1 MPGQD
6 RDGGVSTRAPTTEE
20 LQSYQEA
27 YKQVLEMQVQPLYQ
41 NDAPNHR
48 LFVAAFDGTGNH
60 GDKAI
65 QGRSNVAEIAEQY
78 QYLANQDRSG
88 RIAPVYLEGPG
99 TQGFAEPTDGHSR
112 GLRERLHDAG
122 QALRHPVDTLR
133 NAAGGA
139 SASALGAF
147 DQATGHTFQQRLDTM
162 YGRLQNQAQAW
173 YMDDRNVQ
181 ITLSNVGFSR
191 GAEQAAGF
199 ARMVHDKGLVVEG
212 ANGPVDLVRTGQVT
226 QAVALFDP
234 VGTGTPWKHDRSL
247 PASVTTGLQV
257 RALDEQRDQFKDTRI
272 VENGRPGFL
281 NVGVHGA
288 HSDIGGGY
296 GHDGLSMLSG
306 NLMREYLNKV
316 SAQPMLQGVDV
327 ERDFL
332 GSNRSAVH
340 ASHEGVLFSN
350 RTFSQ
355 TGAREEL
362 DNTVRTPGFRG
373 TAGDVAGALGT
384 VGSNLGHAASDK
396 AKTLYESALHA
407 VGDLNERLHFR
418 APSGQDEQIAS
429 AAALGASYQGMD
441 RVDSVKLNDGKLT
454 VHQDGHPDFTF
465 APQDMQ
471 HRSTAQNLQELAT
484 AVPRAGAA
492 PAAPANAPQQ
502 QAPAQQMAEA
512 TAQVTNPQHAPRHLG

>member
-1 MPGQD
+1 MAGNEKD
-6 RDGGVSTRAPTTEE
+6 AGVTIRTPTTEE

-41 NDAPNHR
+41 NGDPNHR

-65 QGRSNVAEIAEQY
+65 EGRSNVAEIAEQY
-78 QYLANQDRSG
+78 KYLAGQEGGG

-99 TQGFAEPTDGHSR
+99 TQGFSEPGDGHRR

-133 NAAGGA
+133 GGA
-139 SASALGAF
+139 GSVSASAQGAF

-162 YGRLQNQAQAW
+162 YGNLQNQAQAW
-173 YMDDRNVQ
+173 HMDDPKVQ
-181 ITLSNVGFSR
+181 ITLANVGFSR

-199 ARMVHDKGLVVEG
+199 ARMVHDKGVVVQT
-212 ANGPVDLVRTGQVT
+212 ADGPVDLVKTGQVK

-247 PASVTTGLQV
+247 PESVQTGLQV

-316 SAQPMLQGVDV
+316 SSQPMLQSVDV
-327 ERDFL
+327 QRDFL
-332 GSNRSAVH
+332 GSNRNAVH
-340 ASHEGVLFSN
+340 ASHEGVLYSN
-350 RTFSQ
+350 STFRH
-355 TGAREEL
+355 TGARGEL
-362 DNTVRTPGFRG
+362 DNVVREGSS
-373 TAGDVAGALGT
+373 
-384 VGSNLGHAASDK
+384 VGLIVGDK
-396 AKTLYESALHA
+396 AKGLYESALHA
-407 VGDLNERLHFR
+407 VDDLNRRLHFN
-418 APSGQDEQIAS
+418 APRGQNEQIAS

-441 RVDSVKLNDGKLT
+441 RVDSMKLSDGKLT
-454 VHQDGHPDFTF
+454 VHQDGHRDFSF
-465 APQDMQ
+465 APQDMR
-471 HRSTAQNLQELAT
+471 HRSTAENLQELAT
-484 AVPRAGAA
+484 AQPRAGAQ
-492 PAAPANAPQQ
+492 PAVPANGQQ
-502 QAPAQQMAEA
+502 QAPTQQQA
-512 TAQVTNPQHAPRHLG
+512 TENAPQAANPQHGPRHLG